1 MLGQQERGTRH
12 ARFPVMENGELL
24 PAVAL
29 TLAIWHS
36 GNLATCVVPFV
47 KQGLA
52 SALQRKTG
60 PFFETSF
67 WEKGTLSLW
76 CRPIGSTAPLVR
88 SRVRSRSQTPA
99 ERMVIPVVAD
109 ILSQRARRNHGLSQA
124 SFDNAERRL
133 VRLCRW
139 MAYHDDNHSW
149 AVGLTLKEKMATHNS
164 TLDSTSISISIPVF
178 CS

>member
-1 MLGQQERGTRH
+1 MLGQQERGIRH

-36 GNLATCVVPFV
+36 GILATCVVPFV

-99 ERMVIPVVAD
+99 ERMIIPVVAD
-109 ILSQRARRNHGLSQA
+109 ILSQA

-164 TLDSTSISISIPVF
+164 ALDSTSISISIPVF